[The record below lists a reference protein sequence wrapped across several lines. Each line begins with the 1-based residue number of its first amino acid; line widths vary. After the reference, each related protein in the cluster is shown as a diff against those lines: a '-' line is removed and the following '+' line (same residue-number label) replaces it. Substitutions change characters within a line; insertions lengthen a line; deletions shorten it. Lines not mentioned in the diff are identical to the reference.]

1 MTPDA
6 HGYVRCHR
14 CRVWRPLPAT
24 TEHVECYADVEVTL
38 RQCTD
43 AAVCTRLADLGTG
56 TLDADT
62 GGGK

>member
-6 HGYVRCHR
+6 HGYVRCAR

-24 TEHVECYADVEVTL
+24 TERVERYADVEVTL
-38 RQCTD
+38 RQCSD
-43 AAVCTRLADLGTG
+43 DAVCTRLAGGKG

-62 GGGK
+62 GGAP